1 MDYDRKLISPG
12 GGVFDRTAKSI
23 TLSAEA
29 RTVLGIDQPATTP
42 IDLMRAIL
50 KAPVDLLYFGGIG
63 TYVKASTET
72 NADAGDRAKDPLRI
86 DASDLRAKVVGE
98 GANLGF
104 TQRGRVERRSRG
116 ARSIP
121 TPWTIPPASTPRT
134 TRSTSRSRSAVRAAA
149 RPKSRDALLFGMT
162 DEVADL
168 VLRHNYQQSQ
178 AISVAEAQA
187 AEEHDRLERFMR
199 ALERQGRLDRAVEF
213 LPDPA
218 AMRARGQRGST

>member
-1 MDYDRKLISPG
+1 MI
-12 GGVFDRTAKSI
+12 
-23 TLSAEA
+23 
-29 RTVLGIDQPATTP
+29 
-42 IDLMRAIL
+42 
-50 KAPVDLLYFGGIG
+50 
-63 TYVKASTET
+63 
-72 NADAGDRAKDPLRI
+72 
-86 DASDLRAKVVGE
+86 GE

-104 TQRGRVERRSRG
+104 TQRGRVEAALAGRKINTDALDNSAGVDTSDHEVNIKIAISGPGGGLRR
-116 ARSIP
+116 
-121 TPWTIPPASTPRT
+121 
-134 TRSTSRSRSAVRAAA
+134 
-149 RPKSRDALLFGMT
+149 SRDALLFGMT

-218 AMRARGQRGST
+218 AMRARGVAQAVSHAARALGAAGLRQDRSHRRDPRLRPARRSAARRRAAALLPDAPCSRNSSRRSAAIACAARSRPCRS